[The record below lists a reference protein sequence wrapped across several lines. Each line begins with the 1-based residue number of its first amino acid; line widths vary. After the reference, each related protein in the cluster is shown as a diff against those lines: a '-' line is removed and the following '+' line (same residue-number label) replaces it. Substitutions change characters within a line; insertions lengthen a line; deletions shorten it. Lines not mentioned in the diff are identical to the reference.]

1 MGRCQEQMP
10 HPATAPLKSQRDTYL
25 GYSIGCAGV
34 WGAILAAAQRRLD
47 PHSQKTLRMCCGVWW
62 SGWTSATIARVGYPP
77 PKPLTP
83 EGKERLARIS
93 LVLVVLGLIGVI
105 RMLIAG
111 KLPQSVA
118 ADDSDTPSA
127 DATAG

>member
-1 MGRCQEQMP
+1 M
-10 HPATAPLKSQRDTYL
+10 
-25 GYSIGCAGV
+25 

-47 PHSQKTLRMCCGVWW
+47 PQSRRTLRLYCGAWW

-83 EGKERLARIS
+83 QGRKRLEQVS
-93 LVLVVLGLIGVI
+93 LVLVVLGLLGAI

-111 KLPQSVA
+111 KLPDAGA
-118 ADDSDTPSA
+118 AENST
-127 DATAG
+127 G